1 MSCFGKNGNPLIG
14 SVKQYIL
21 LSCLNMIKIRQRS
34 KKRFTFFKKMCIIP
48 KIGVKNYENLGKID
62 DGRAH

>member
-1 MSCFGKNGNPLIG
+1 MKE
-14 SVKQYIL
+14 
-21 LSCLNMIKIRQRS
+21 
-34 KKRFTFFKKMCIIP
+34 KRFTFFKKMCIIP